1 MIELLTERLRLH
13 PLEHEDL
20 DDLWRLDSDEAV
32 MRYVGSGPVA
42 DQAAHR
48 ERMHELIVR
57 FADSPFG
64 LWGIRKIEDD
74 TFYGIALLIP
84 FEDSPDMEIGYRLL
98 PEAWGKGVATEAG
111 RALIRYGF
119 EALRLG
125 RIVGVTHPDNA
136 ASRRVLTKLGLAYRG
151 TTAHYGQ
158 DVAYYVA
165 DRDAPIVPD
174 DGRPARRGGARVA
187 DLTPTPAAEST
198 R

>member
-13 PLEHEDL
+13 PLDLDDL
-20 DDLWRLDSDEAV
+20 DDLWRLDSDESV

-48 ERMHELIVR
+48 ERMQELVVR

-64 LWGIRKIEDD
+64 LWGIRKLEND

-84 FEDSPDMEIGYRLL
+84 FEDSPDIEIGYRLL
-98 PEAWGKGVATEAG
+98 PEAWGQGVATEAG

-151 TTAHYGQ
+151 TRAQYGQ

-165 DRDAPIVPD
+165 DR
-174 DGRPARRGGARVA
+174 GVA
-187 DLTPTPAAEST
+187 DATGEAKPAGSEVDKTVELSVAPTVG
-198 R
+198 RHG